1 MKKTIALVLTLVLIF
16 ALACPSAFAADKG
29 SVYWLN
35 FKPELDEAAQALA
48 AKYTEQTGVPVKV
61 VTAASGSY
69 SQTLTSEMD
78 KTRAPRPP
86 SSSSATRPASRS
98 GASLP
103 WI

>member
-61 VTAASGSY
+61 VTAASGS
-69 SQTLTSEMD
+69 
-78 KTRAPRPP
+78 PP